1 MILLQYNG
9 YKDIDMFYDRV
20 RSLLEVDKEDLSNA
34 TIDFPE
40 NAPLA
45 ESMIKRK
52 VKNWEELPEEKQDTF
67 ETAIVFQT
75 AIVVMPIHR
84 GDRFKVAQAQ
94 ALKIEYKDND
104 LMISDILSQYLEEL
118 LTELVQ
124 QEDVDLPPI
133 FEIS

>member
-1 MILLQYNG
+1 MLQYNG

-45 ESMIKRK
+45 ESMIKRR
-52 VKNWEELPEEKQDTF
+52 VKNWENLPDEKKDSF
-67 ETAIVFQT
+67 EVAVVIQT
-75 AIVVMPIHR
+75 AIISMPVHK
-84 GDRFKVAQAQ
+84 GNRFKVAQAQ
-94 ALKIEYKDND
+94 ALKIEYREDDKM
-104 LMISDILSQYLEEL
+104 LSEVLSQYLDDVISEL
-118 LTELVQ
+118 MEGET
-124 QEDVDLPPI
+124 VDLPPI